1 MAAAV
6 SLDEFGVRLKPGA
19 LAGST
24 QQQAYLSFLD
34 ADIGQCAE
42 PCLPTNIAERHME
55 VLAGLYV
62 LQILS
67 VKNVGTNFEG
77 RLQGD
82 GASGPR
88 TLLFNLTD
96 GVQEV
101 VAMEFVP
108 LTKIKLR
115 DVQFGTKL
123 AVTDVTIRQGMLMLE
138 TKNCELLGGSV
149 APRSRALG
157 PGAVQGAGVRR
168 GREENNSG
176 HA

>member
-24 QQQAYLSFLD
+24 QQQVYLSFLD
-34 ADIGQCAE
+34 TDIGQCAE
-42 PCLPTNIAERHME
+42 PCLPANIAERHME
-55 VLAGLYV
+55 VLTGLYV

-82 GASGPR
+82 NARDPR
-88 TLLFNLTD
+88 TLLFHLTD
-96 GVQEV
+96 GVQD
-101 VAMEFVP
+101 VAAVEFAP
-108 LTKIKLR
+108 LTKIKLQGI
-115 DVQFGTKL
+115 QFGTKL

-149 APRSRALG
+149 TTQSGALD
-157 PGAVQGAGVRR
+157 P
-168 GREENNSG
+168 
-176 HA
+176 